1 MGQFTGLIR
10 GRGANVAQSGFVS
23 FGDVSLVESV
33 CSVLYVY
40 RKIIVFVHCV
50 YTAVYVGLQYKRNTL
65 GCYSVKTDF

>member
-40 RKIIVFVHCV
+40 RKIIVFVCLMFCGGSLCIYCSLCRPTV
-50 YTAVYVGLQYKRNTL
+50 
-65 GCYSVKTDF
+65 